1 MAAPPCSASTAGS
14 RPCGSHQLPFWMLRP
29 FRQKSR
35 PAGTPAARRPGRPA
49 SWASRAEAQQRTARA
64 TPRRPARLPRGPRS
78 PRRACRLIRS
88 ITAVP
93 PAPARIPASS
103 QTRRASARPIPPLRP
118 PRHRCRRAGRP
129 DPRAS
134 GRGDQPSAVAGH
146 PCVGAFGAATE
157 TEASLAVPVGHTQIS
172 FICAAATAYPPPRPS
187 MHNGGSRASETSS
200 CVTFSRTGLSGL
212 RVRTPAMR
220 GR

>member
-1 MAAPPCSASTAGS
+1 
-14 RPCGSHQLPFWMLRP
+14 MLRP
-29 FRQKSR
+29 L
-35 PAGTPAARRPGRPA
+35 PAEVPSCRDPAACRPGCP
-49 SWASRAEAQQRTARA
+49 SSRAEAQQRTARA

-103 QTRRASARPIPPLRP
+103 QTRRQRKAHPPLRP